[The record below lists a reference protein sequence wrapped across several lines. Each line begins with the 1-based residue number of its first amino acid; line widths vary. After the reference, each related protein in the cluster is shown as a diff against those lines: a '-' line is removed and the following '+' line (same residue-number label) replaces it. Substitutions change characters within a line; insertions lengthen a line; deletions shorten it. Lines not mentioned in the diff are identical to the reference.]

1 MALKALGQEHTDRK
15 VTGGM
20 RRRLEVEAC
29 ERILRDISL
38 VNGLIYATFKRICK
52 EGDKQ
57 CAFPAF
63 CEGTK
68 RAVFGE
74 SNAKR

>member
-1 MALKALGQEHTDRK
+1 MTLKALGREHMDRK
-15 VTGGM
+15 VTEGM
-20 RRRLEVEAC
+20 RWRLEVEAC
-29 ERILRDISL
+29 EFILRDTNL

-57 CAFPAF
+57 CGFPAF

-74 SNAKR
+74 RIAKS